1 MPTADQIRRVRF
13 ARLLVHQ
20 AADHA
25 RVDYDARS
33 AACITSLQ
41 DAVETVLL
49 VIADH
54 VNAPLGPRPDFD
66 KYFQQINAVTNQRL
80 PLQNALSRL
89 NRMRVQA
96 KHSGIFPSYQQV
108 KEMMPIVSEFMTE
121 VCQSHLGISWA
132 SANLGALIQNVQ
144 QRYFIEE
151 AELALNEKRF
161 VDALISSRKAL
172 FLAFEKASDIGR
184 FNTTKPL
191 GPLET
196 WGCEAPTWAQSYS
209 YITEKVGDPFGLIVL
224 DHSALDAKLVKLGID
239 PMTFWNVWR
248 ITPAVYQLG
257 NGKWIVKN
265 ELQKVE
271 RPVEESDAIYA
282 VENITEIVLRK
293 ESHEARLKVL
303 PYAGQFELKV
313 LPGAVVFSKAAA
325 LSDQRHTFSGG
336 ESVIVHA
343 RTYGFAGEDGWWEM
357 FWRGPSS
364 YIVGYLHETHV
375 DRTVDTAA

>member
-1 MPTADQIRRVRF
+1 M
-13 ARLLVHQ
+13 HQ

-121 VCQSHLGISWA
+121 VCQSHLGISRA

-151 AELALNEKRF
+151 AELALNEKLF
-161 VDALISSRKAL
+161 VDALIRSRIL
-172 FLAFEKASDIGR
+172 
-184 FNTTKPL
+184 
-191 GPLET
+191 
-196 WGCEAPTWAQSYS
+196 
-209 YITEKVGDPFGLIVL
+209 
-224 DHSALDAKLVKLGID
+224 
-239 PMTFWNVWR
+239 
-248 ITPAVYQLG
+248 
-257 NGKWIVKN
+257 
-265 ELQKVE
+265 
-271 RPVEESDAIYA
+271 
-282 VENITEIVLRK
+282 
-293 ESHEARLKVL
+293 
-303 PYAGQFELKV
+303 
-313 LPGAVVFSKAAA
+313 
-325 LSDQRHTFSGG
+325 
-336 ESVIVHA
+336 
-343 RTYGFAGEDGWWEM
+343 
-357 FWRGPSS
+357 
-364 YIVGYLHETHV
+364 
-375 DRTVDTAA
+375 